1 MKKQVIAIIGLGYWG
16 TIVTNTLVS
25 MNIFRKVYIYDNDY
39 NKSKIIK
46 KKFGSKVDYLSLN
59 EIKKNKQIKNIF
71 LATPP
76 KENFKILNSLI
87 DFNKNILIEKPGLIN
102 SNHYKKIKKKLFL
115 KKNKVSFGYIYIY
128 NNYVRYIKKI
138 IKSKELGKIKYI
150 NFQRQNFGPI
160 RNKVSAAYDL
170 ATHDIS
176 ILNFLFKKKIYLKR
190 SINHD
195 ILGKKN
201 FDISYLNLK
210 SGEVK
215 IDINVSWLNPEK
227 IRKIIIIGSKKM
239 LLFDEMNHN
248 EPLKIYN
255 NYVNFPKIEKF
266 TKYYFNQSKYIFK
279 GKSKSIKL
287 KETKPLNNEILEF
300 LDNKNNITDIN
311 FSEDIIKII
320 KNIKK

>member
-25 MNIFRKVYIYDNDY
+25 MNIFRKIYIYDSDY
-39 NKSKIIK
+39 NKSKILK

-128 NNYVRYIKKI
+128 NNYIRYIKKI
-138 IKSKELGKIKYI
+138 IKSKELGKIRYI

-176 ILNFLFKKKIYLKR
+176 ILNFLLNKKISLKR

-266 TKYYFNQSKYIFK
+266 TKYYFNQSKYIFQ
-279 GKSKSIKL
+279 GKSKSIRL

-300 LDNKNNITDIN
+300 LVNKNNITDIN

-320 KNIKK
+320 KDIKK

>member
-25 MNIFRKVYIYDNDY
+25 MNIFRKIYIYDNDY
-39 NKSKIIK
+39 DKSKILK

-128 NNYVRYIKKI
+128 NNYIRYIKKI
-138 IKSKELGKIKYI
+138 IKSKELGKIRYI

-176 ILNFLFKKKIYLKR
+176 ILNFLLKKKISLKR

-227 IRKIIIIGSKKM
+227 IRKIIIIGNKKM

-300 LDNKNNITDIN
+300 LDKKNNITDIN